1 MRAFRWPAVLAI
13 PAVMIAAARYDAD
26 NRPDGSTTIESALPA
41 SLASVVL
48 DRPVSWFCVAGRA
61 SDAHEVTIV
70 NVGTEPAVGTVTV
83 FGSAPA
89 DGSARPEPVT
99 EALSVE
105 AGGRLSLPLDQVLA
119 GAEWLSAT
127 VELDGGQTVVN
138 HSVSGV
144 NGGDSEPCADRGSS
158 TWYEPW
164 GTTVLGAELSLVLFN
179 PFPEDAV
186 VDVSFATENGV
197 REPSDF
203 QSIVVPG
210 RSVVPLAVGGTETP
224 DAEDLL
230 ADGQLDETDV
240 DLGGPITVADRVSA
254 AVVVRSGRIVAERM
268 QDLDPL
274 ESDGLQGL
282 VVGLPSPATAEAW
295 VFPTGRLDEG
305 IASRLVVFN
314 PSDEQ
319 AEVDV
324 EVITDDPSIPVE
336 PFELTVLA
344 RQSVTVDLDQEPR
357 MAEVSG
363 FSLLVRSVNSVP
375 MVASRIDT
383 VTASILEEQPVPTTT
398 TTVIPE
404 ESTTTI
410 AEEGVDGVDE
420 TTTTAPGDGDE
431 TTDES
436 ATTTVAPTTTVPP
449 TTTTAPSNPAS
460 QPGGTAFEIV
470 PGVAVSRGVSMLAT
484 RQIIVLT
491 GAASQQ
497 GSTLALVNPD
507 FASPNPAQVT
517 IRVFGDGATTDALA
531 VEVGPGRRVVVDL
544 DDLGIRDLVLVV
556 ESTTG
561 VAAEV
566 EQLRL
571 ASRLLVPSVPA
582 ISALVP
588 IPGPNF

>member
-1 MRAFRWPAVLAI
+1 MRAIRWPAVLAI

-26 NRPDGSTTIESALPA
+26 NRPERSTSIESGLPA
-41 SLASVVL
+41 SLASVAL

-61 SDAHEVTIV
+61 SDAHEVTIA
-70 NVGTEPAVGTVTV
+70 NVGSVPAVGTVTV

-99 EALSVE
+99 QAVSVE
-105 AGGRLSLPLDQVLA
+105 AGGRLSLPLANIIAD
-119 GAEWLSAT
+119 AEWLAAT

-230 ADGQLDETDV
+230 ADGQLDEADV

-254 AVVVRSGRIVAERM
+254 AVVVRSGRIVVERV

-282 VVGLPSPATAEAW
+282 VVGLPAPATAEAW

-305 IASRLVVFN
+305 MQSRLVVFN

-344 RQSVTVDLDQEPR
+344 RQSVAVDLDQEPR
-357 MAEVSG
+357 MDDVAG

-383 VTASILEEQPVPTTT
+383 VRTTILEEQPVPTTT
-398 TTVIPE
+398 TTAVPQ
-404 ESTTTI
+404 
-410 AEEGVDGVDE
+410 E
-420 TTTTAPGDGDE
+420 TTTTVEGEPETSDETPDAAAETSDE
-431 TTDES
+431 TTDGEQ
-436 ATTTVAPTTTVPP
+436 TTTVAPTTTVPP

-470 PGVAVSRGVSMLAT
+470 PGVAVTHGVSLLAT
-484 RQIIVLT
+484 RQFIVLT
-491 GAASQQ
+491 GAAVEQ
-497 GSTLALVNPD
+497 GSILAVVNPD
-507 FASPNPAQVT
+507 FAAATPARVT
-517 IRVFGDGATTDALA
+517 IRVIGEGAATEALA
-531 VEVGPGRRVVVDL
+531 VEVGAGRRVVVDL
-544 DDLGIRDLVLVV
+544 DVLGRGDLVLVV
-556 ESTTG
+556 ESTSG

-571 ASRLLVPSVPA
+571 SSRLLVPAVPA
-582 ISALVP
+582 VSGLVV
-588 IPGPNF
+588 IPPPNF